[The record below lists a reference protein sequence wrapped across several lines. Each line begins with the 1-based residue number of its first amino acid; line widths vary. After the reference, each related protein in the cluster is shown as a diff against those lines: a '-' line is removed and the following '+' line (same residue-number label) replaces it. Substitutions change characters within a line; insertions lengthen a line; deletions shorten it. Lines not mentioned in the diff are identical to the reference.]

1 MINLSQIRKF
11 NCYPLVICYIA
22 IENTPFSSLIY
33 LFKMVIYVMFYSY
46 VTVYQREIY
55 IFAGNPSMFPPISC
69 VMFEAGD
76 HAIYIPRRKSQ
87 EKIP

>member
-1 MINLSQIRKF
+1 
-11 NCYPLVICYIA
+11 
-22 IENTPFSSLIY
+22 
-33 LFKMVIYVMFYSY
+33 MVIYVMFYSY

-87 EKIP
+87 EKIPWNQHEKSSRKTNMKF